1 MLSNLKLM
9 ALSAKCALRRF
20 FTKENGDVNVV
31 SIVVLIGIAVV
42 LAIIFRNTISSLIGE
57 LLDTISGNAR
67 DAVKNGSGSGGGG
80 GGAGGAGG
88 AGGGGGG
95 G

>member
-42 LAIIFRNTISSLIGE
+42 LAIIFRDAIYSLIE
-57 LLDTISGNAR
+57 DLLDTIRGNAEG
-67 DAVKNGSGSGGGG
+67 AIANGEGGGG
-80 GGAGGAGG
+80 GG
-88 AGGGGGG
+88 
-95 G
+95 

>member
-1 MLSNLKLM
+1 MLSNLKIM

-42 LAIIFRNTISSLIGE
+42 LAIIFRDAISSLIE
-57 LLDTISGNAR
+57 DLLDTIRGNAEG
-67 DAVKNGSGSGGGG
+67 AIANGE
-80 GGAGGAGG
+80 
-88 AGGGGGG
+88 GGGGGG
-95 G
+95 GGGGG

>member
-9 ALSAKCALRRF
+9 AISAKCALRRF

-42 LAIIFRNTISSLIGE
+42 LAIIFRDAISSLIE
-57 LLDTISGNAR
+57 DLLDTIRGNAEG
-67 DAVKNGSGSGGGG
+67 AIANGE
-80 GGAGGAGG
+80 
-88 AGGGGGG
+88 GGGGGG

>member
-42 LAIIFRNTISSLIGE
+42 LAIIFREAIADLIDSLLTTIR
-57 LLDTISGNAR
+57 GNAEG
-67 DAVKNGSGSGGGG
+67 AVAK
-80 GGAGGAGG
+80 GGAGG

-95 G
+95 GGG

>member
-9 ALSAKCALRRF
+9 AISAKCALRRF

-42 LAIIFRNTISSLIGE
+42 LAIIFRNSISDLIESLLNTIK
-57 LLDTISGNAR
+57 GNAE
-67 DAVKNGSGSGGGG
+67 
-80 GGAGGAGG
+80 GAIATGE
-88 AGGGGGG
+88 GGGGGG
-95 G
+95 GGG

>member
-9 ALSAKCALRRF
+9 AISAKCALRRF

-42 LAIIFRNTISSLIGE
+42 LAIIFRDAISSLIE
-57 LLDTISGNAR
+57 DLLDTIRGNAEG
-67 DAVKNGSGSGGGG
+67 AIANGE
-80 GGAGGAGG
+80 
-88 AGGGGGG
+88 GGGGGG
-95 G
+95 GGGG

>member
-42 LAIIFRNTISSLIGE
+42 LAIIFRDAISSLIE
-57 LLDTISGNAR
+57 SLLDTIKGNAE
-67 DAVKNGSGSGGGG
+67 
-80 GGAGGAGG
+80 GAIAKD
-88 AGGGGGG
+88 GGGGGG
-95 G
+95 GG